1 MKTTTAAFSVNI
13 NTHRWRVPERTWT
26 AAAAAA
32 VDKND
37 KIVLPTIA

>member
-1 MKTTTAAFSVNI
+1 MRIYSVNI

-32 VDKND
+32 AAVDKND